1 MIVVM
6 RPFRIIEVVR
16 DTLPKVAKRI
26 VDAPAFQRLVILT
39 ILLVGVLAGVETD
52 EAMVAA
58 YGPVLQSL
66 SAAALAIFIIE
77 ACVKIAA
84 HLPRPWD
91 YFRDGWNV
99 FDFTVIVLCLLPMD
113 SQFAVVLRLGR
124 TLRLLRLVSA
134 LPKLQLLVGALIKSF
149 SSMGYVSLLLG
160 LMFYIYAIMG
170 VHLFGASAPSN
181 FGSLSRAFL
190 TLFQTITLD
199 DWKEL
204 FVSAKGASPAIA
216 AAYFVS
222 FILLGTM
229 IMLNLFI
236 GIIMNS
242 MSEMH
247 AEIDVHEQTKRSL
260 SDQQDVLTHV
270 VALDRQLT
278 SLQLQVK
285 DLRAKLTRDIH

>member
-6 RPFRIIEVVR
+6 LPLRIAYVVHN
-16 DTLPKVAKRI
+16 TLQRIAKRI
-26 VDAPAFQRLVILT
+26 VDSLGFQRLVILT
-39 ILLVGVLAGVETD
+39 ILLVGVLAGIETD
-52 EAMVAA
+52 ATLVAS
-58 YGPVLQSL
+58 YGPVLHL
-66 SAAALAIFIIE
+66 LDEIALGIFIIE
-77 ACVKIAA
+77 ACVKLTA

-91 YFRDGWNV
+91 YFRDGWNA

-204 FVSAKGASPAIA
+204 FVSAKGSSPAIA

-247 AEIDVHEQTKRSL
+247 AELDAHEQTKRSP
-260 SDQQDVLTHV
+260 SDSQDVLTDV

>member
-1 MIVVM
+1 MIL
-6 RPFRIIEVVR
+6 I
-16 DTLPKVAKRI
+16 A
-26 VDAPAFQRLVILT
+26 
-39 ILLVGVLAGVETD
+39 GVLAGIETD
-52 EAMVAA
+52 AGMVSTH
-58 YGPVLQSL
+58 GPTLRALDAIVLG
-66 SAAALAIFIIE
+66 IFIVE
-77 ACVKIAA
+77 AVLKLTSRC
-84 HLPRPWD
+84 PRPWD

-160 LMFYIYAIMG
+160 IMFYIYAIAG
-170 VHLFGASAPSN
+170 VHLFGGHDKEH
-181 FGSLSRAFL
+181 FGGLSRAFL

-199 DWKEL
+199 DWKFL
-204 FVSAKGASPAIA
+204 FVSAQGSAPAVASV
-216 AAYFVS
+216 YFIS

-242 MSEMH
+242 MEEMH
-247 AEIDVHEQTKRSL
+247 AELDEYNEARRGVAEKGSVLADVTE
-260 SDQQDVLTHV
+260 
-270 VALDRQLT
+270 LDRQLT
-278 SLQLQVK
+278 ALKSQLTL
-285 DLRAKLTRDIH
+285 LRTKLTQNTP

>member
-1 MIVVM
+1 MPI
-6 RPFRIIEVVR
+6 
-16 DTLPKVAKRI
+16 PKFSDFPETTKRI
-26 VDAPAFQRLVILT
+26 VDASWFQRLVILT
-39 ILLVGVLAGVETD
+39 ILIAGVLAGIETD
-52 EAMVAA
+52 AGMVSTH
-58 YGPVLQSL
+58 GPTLRALDAIVLG
-66 SAAALAIFIIE
+66 IFIVE
-77 ACVKIAA
+77 AVLKLTSRC
-84 HLPRPWD
+84 PRPWD

-160 LMFYIYAIMG
+160 IMFYIYAIAG
-170 VHLFGASAPSN
+170 VHLFGVHDKEH

-199 DWKEL
+199 DWKFL
-204 FVSAKGASPAIA
+204 FVSAQGSAPAVASV
-216 AAYFVS
+216 YFIS

-242 MSEMH
+242 MEEMH
-247 AEIDVHEQTKRSL
+247 AELDEYNEARRGVAEKGSVLADVTE
-260 SDQQDVLTHV
+260 
-270 VALDRQLT
+270 LDRQLT
-278 SLQLQVK
+278 ALKSQLTL
-285 DLRAKLTRDIH
+285 LRTKLTQNTP